1 MIDGLGYFGVLF
13 RIVLPLSRPA
23 LATVGLYTAV
33 FFWNNWFYSL
43 IYLKTDQY
51 PVMMLLRNI
60 VNGGTTIAADCR
72 QSAPAISIRSAVIL
86 VSSVLIILLY
96 PFLQKHFVE
105 SIYIGAVKE

>member
-60 VNGGTTIAADCR
+60 VNGGTTIAADGR

-86 VSSVLIILLY
+86 VSSVPIILLY
-96 PFLQKHFVE
+96 PFLQKYFVE